1 MSVPHIP
8 ESFKTAFDAFAAT
21 AAAHPKNIFLCVPA
35 GADEERK
42 SRTIFAEIDYGT
54 AFVRILELKA
64 IFERS
69 GVKHG
74 HRVALLLG
82 NRPEYFFTLLA
93 LNALGAWVLPVNPE
107 SSADEML
114 YQIAHAEV
122 DLGITTPLRLADLTA
137 AFNRHDA
144 ALQVYDIENLP
155 QMLKVR
161 ARTPNP
167 GAPGRDSIASVLY
180 TSGTT
185 GKPKGCL
192 ISNEYFLNAGA
203 WYLTREGHQALEFGV
218 DRIFNPFPVY
228 HMNAGVVSLM
238 AVTFS
243 ANCLVQWDRFHPKA
257 WWRDVV
263 GTGSTAVHYMGL
275 IPPVLVK
282 QEPSPE
288 EKQHKVKFAF
298 GAGVDPDIH
307 VEWEK
312 RFNIP
317 LIEVFGMTELG
328 RTISNSIDPRE
339 ITTRAFGRAR
349 DGFEVMIAD
358 DNDQPLPAGTP
369 GNLLVRL
376 AGPNPRSGFFSGY
389 LKEEAATEA
398 AWRNG
403 WFHTGDICREGPNGM
418 LYFVDR
424 KKNIIRRSGENI
436 AAAEVEA
443 AIAGHPAVHTVACLP
458 VPDALRDEEVM
469 ACIVL
474 QPGAKADQ
482 NTAAA
487 IFDHSFGQLTY
498 FKAPGWIVFR
508 DKLPTTTTSKIQK
521 NQIFRPDEEPTATPL
536 SFDFRDKKKRQAGL
550 TA

>member
-1 MSVPHIP
+1 MSVPKIP
-8 ESFKTAFDAFAAT
+8 EAFKTAFDVFAAT
-21 AAAHPKNIFLCVPA
+21 AAAYPKNIFLCVPA
-35 GADEERK
+35 GTEEERK
-42 SRTIFAEIDYGT
+42 TRTIFAEHDYGSSL
-54 AFVRILELKA
+54 ARIQELRN

-69 GVKHG
+69 GIGRG
-74 HRVALLLG
+74 HRVAVLLG
-82 NRPEYFFTLLA
+82 NKPEYFYVLLA

-107 SSADEML
+107 SSADEVL
-114 YQIAHAEV
+114 YQVAHAEV
-122 DLGITTPLRLADLTA
+122 DLGIATEFRLADLA
-137 AFNRHDA
+137 SVFQRYDA
-144 ALQVYDIENLP
+144 SLQAYAIENLP
-155 QMLKVR
+155 PKLVVR
-161 ARTPNP
+161 ARPPNP
-167 GAPGRDSIASVLY
+167 GLPGRDTIAAVLY

-185 GKPKGCL
+185 GKPKGCM

-203 WYLTREGHQALEFGV
+203 WYLTRDGYQALDFGV

-243 ANCLVQWDRFHPKA
+243 ANCLVQWDRFHPKS

-263 GTGSTAVHYMGL
+263 ATGSTAVHYMGL

-282 QEPSPE
+282 QDPVPE
-288 EKQHKVKFAF
+288 ERQHKVKFAF

-307 VEWEK
+307 VEFEK
-312 RFNIP
+312 RFGIP

-328 RTISNSIDPRE
+328 RTISNSVDPRY

-358 DNDQPLPAGTP
+358 DNDQPLPVGTP

-403 WFHTGDICREGPNGM
+403 WFHTGDICREGEDGM

-458 VPDALRDEEVM
+458 APDAMRDEEVM

-474 QPGAKADQ
+474 QPGAQADRAS
-482 NTAAA
+482 AAA
-487 IFDHSFGQLTY
+487 IFAHCFAQLTY
-498 FKAPGWIVFR
+498 FKVPGWIVFR

-521 NQIFRPDEEPTATPL
+521 NQIFRADEEPTATPL
-536 SFDFRDKKKRQAGL
+536 SFDFRDEKRRPAGMK
-550 TA
+550 A

>member
-1 MSVPHIP
+1 MSVPQIP
-8 ESFKTAFDAFAAT
+8 EIFKTAFDVVAAT
-21 AAAHPKNIFLCVPA
+21 AAAHPKNVFLCVPA
-35 GADEERK
+35 GTEEERK
-42 SRTIFAEIDYGT
+42 TRTIFTEIDYGT
-54 AFVRILELKA
+54 AMARIRELRTT
-64 IFERS
+64 FERA
-69 GVKHG
+69 GIGHG
-74 HRVALLLG
+74 HRVAVLLG
-82 NRPEYFFTLLA
+82 NRPEYFFVLLA

-107 SSADEML
+107 SSADEMF
-114 YQIAHAEV
+114 YQVSHAEV
-122 DLGITTPLRLADLTA
+122 DLGITTEFRKADLTA
-137 AFNRHDA
+137 VFQRYDS
-144 ALQVYDIENLP
+144 ALGVYAIESLP
-155 QMLKVR
+155 SEIKVR
-161 ARTPNP
+161 RRDPIA
-167 GAPGRDSIASVLY
+167 GAPGRDTIAAVLY

-185 GKPKGCL
+185 GKPKGCM

-203 WYLTREGHQALEFGV
+203 WYLTRDGHQALEFGAG
-218 DRIFNPFPVY
+218 RIFNPFPVY

-238 AVTFS
+238 AVAFS
-243 ANCLVQWDRFHPKA
+243 ANCLIQWDRFHPKS
-257 WWRDVV
+257 WWRDVAA
-263 GTGSTAVHYMGL
+263 TGATAVHYMGL

-282 QEPSPE
+282 QDPVPE
-288 EKQHKVKFAF
+288 ERQHKVKFAF

-307 VEWEK
+307 VEFEK
-312 RFNIP
+312 RFSMP

-328 RTISNSIDPRE
+328 RTISNSVDPRE

-358 DNDQPLPAGTP
+358 DNDQPLPKGTP

-403 WFHTGDICREGPNGM
+403 WFHTGDICREGPDGM

-443 AIAGHPAVHTVACLP
+443 AIAGHSAVHTVACLP

-474 QPGAKADQ
+474 QPGVKPDRD
-482 NTAAA
+482 TAAS
-487 IFDHSFGQLTY
+487 IFAHSFAQLTY

-508 DKLPTTTTSKIQK
+508 DRLPTTTTSKIQK
-521 NQIFRPDEEPTATPL
+521 NQIFGPDEEPTATPY
-536 SFDFRDKKKRQAGL
+536 SFDFRDQKKRQVGQRA
-550 TA
+550 